1 MNVFETLTPVSAHRL
16 STSILNPYVQ
26 RYFDHLNALGYAR
39 LTVRQYLNCLAHF
52 AHWSNQQ
59 QVSLSSIK
67 QHVDNFIS
75 WHLPR
80 CCCKLPVQRQRHS
93 IEAAFHH
100 FAIVLV
106 DAGVRLDV
114 HATTAVD
121 EQLQS
126 FQQYLQQVKG
136 LASALCVRRLA
147 ILRPL
152 VLVAKHSTL
161 PTPDQ
166 LRHFLRQ
173 ELARISAASAGVTTA
188 AVRSYLNFLAF
199 KGNRIEHLLAIVGSP
214 ANWRLTANPQ
224 ALSSSEVT
232 RLLDAFPEGMP
243 SRLRSYAMTRCLIDL
258 GLRSSEVI
266 TLELEH
272 IDWANG
278 IVQICKSKSRR
289 LDILPLPSQTGAAIA
304 HYIKSERPQT
314 LSRRVF
320 VRHVAPIDK
329 PIAAGV
335 VGRAVREAYQRAGL
349 PYTKVHILRHTLA
362 SRLLETGGTL
372 KDVADILRHR
382 ALDTS
387 MIYAKIDIARLSAV
401 AMPWPGSQS

>member
-1 MNVFETLTPVSAHRL
+1 MNVFETLTPLSARRL

-26 RYFDHLNALGYAR
+26 CYFDHLNALGYAR
-39 LTVRQYLNCLAHF
+39 QTVRQYLNCLAHF

-59 QVSLSSIK
+59 QVSLPSIK

-80 CCCKLPVQRQRHS
+80 CCCKPPVQRQRHS
-93 IEAAFHH
+93 IEAAFNHV
-100 FAIVLV
+100 AIVMV
-106 DAGVRLDV
+106 DAGIKLDV
-114 HATTAVD
+114 NATTAVD

-152 VLVAKHSTL
+152 VLVAEHNTL

-188 AVRSYLNFLAF
+188 AVRSYLKFLEF

-232 RLLDAFPEGMP
+232 RVLNAFPEGMP

-289 LDILPLPSQTGAAIA
+289 LDILPLPSQTGAALA